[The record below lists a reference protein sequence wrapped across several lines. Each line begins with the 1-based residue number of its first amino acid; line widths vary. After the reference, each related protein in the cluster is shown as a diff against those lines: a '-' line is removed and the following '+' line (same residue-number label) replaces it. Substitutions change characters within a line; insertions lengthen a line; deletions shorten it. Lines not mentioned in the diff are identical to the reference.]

1 MRLIQNPW
9 TGLDGY
15 NCFGCCPTNPIG
27 LQMRFYEDGDDI
39 VSIWHPNLRYQSWIN
54 TIHGGVQAV
63 LLDEVCGWMAFHK
76 LQLSGVTAKMDLRY
90 RRPMLGS
97 MPFIEARAHLVE
109 RRRNLA
115 VIHGQLS
122 DNEGNILVEADC
134 TYFLYS
140 ESQMPQEVVA
150 GHSVA
155 IGEELT
161 REEVIERE
169 LNGTHETKQ

>member
-1 MRLIQNPW
+1 M
-9 TGLDGY
+9 
-15 NCFGCCPTNPIG
+15 
-27 LQMRFYEDGDDI
+27 E
-39 VSIWHPNLRYQSWIN
+39 
-54 TIHGGVQAV
+54 
-63 LLDEVCGWMAFHK
+63 
-76 LQLSGVTAKMDLRY
+76 LRY

-122 DNEGNILVEADC
+122 DNEGNILVETDC
-134 TYFLYS
+134 TYFLYG
-140 ESQMPQEVVA
+140 ESQMPQAVVS

-161 REEVIERE
+161 REEVIARE
-169 LNGTHETKQ
+169 LNGTQRIK